1 ELLCNWWVPA
11 CWETAGMGC
20 SHTFAEELT
29 TAAPIALQ
37 CSAGQAESKGRNGYA
52 ILNGRFFNR
61 SVLNAKRSLNYKL
74 LRKYFQNKTPE
85 RSDHFFPALCTPE
98 QAT

>member
-1 ELLCNWWVPA
+1 MGGSESYGIVGGVEGIRISGELLCNWWVPA

-37 CSAGQAESKGRNGYA
+37 CSAGQAENTQGMA
-52 ILNGRFFNR
+52 MPF
-61 SVLNAKRSLNYKL
+61 YKEARV
-74 LRKYFQNKTPE
+74 RKVSP
-85 RSDHFFPALCTPE
+85 
-98 QAT
+98 